1 MVRQNKFNCSCFTNK
16 PKFPLFSISNCLFF
30 SPLQRST
37 SNWFS
42 SWLIESHLG
51 SWLIESYGKTWVV
64 NIHFLRK
71 GAHYFYSTRACQVI
85 YSDKLLPFH
94 VFDIKVILFKYYYK
108 RIILASACVNMPLI
122 CKHFETNHM
131 EGNLSIISAHFSKSA
146 KKKIIRTGTECN
158 WKTFCR
164 WF

>member
-1 MVRQNKFNCSCFTNK
+1 M
-16 PKFPLFSISNCLFF
+16 FSISNCLFF

-51 SWLIESYGKTWVV
+51 SWLIESYGKTEVV

-85 YSDKLLPFH
+85 YSNKLLPFH
-94 VFDIKVILFKYYYK
+94 VFDVNVILFKYYYK

-131 EGNLSIISAHFSKSA
+131 ECNLSIISAHFSKSA
-146 KKKIIRTGTECN
+146 KKKNNTNRY
-158 WKTFCR
+158 
-164 WF
+164 